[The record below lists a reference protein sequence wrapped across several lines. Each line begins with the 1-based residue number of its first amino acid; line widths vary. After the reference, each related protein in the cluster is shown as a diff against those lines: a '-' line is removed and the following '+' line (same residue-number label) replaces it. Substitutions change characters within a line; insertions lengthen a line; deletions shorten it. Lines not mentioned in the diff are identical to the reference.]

1 MSLWTTMADPAAL
14 QGLQVPKAVRFS
26 KKDLAAAQAI
36 LEKRLKP
43 YRTKVTARDLAQPVP

>member
-43 YRTKVTARDLAQPVP
+43 YRRSRQRNHGLHYR